1 MKALLVTEPGVDGVF
16 RYVETLCHFLD
27 SEGVNVN
34 LAYSDRRGSDRLPK
48 LVAWVEQ
55 RGGRTLNLR
64 TSNRPSPADLPA
76 FWNLLRLVRAV
87 RPDVIHSH
95 SSKGGFLARLLPF
108 CGVRAVH
115 FHHPHAYVGMRPR
128 PGRIDPLY
136 NLIEAVLGRISYTIA
151 VSSDEKN
158 FAHRRL
164 RLPAHRVHLLHNGVD
179 TEVFAPVSAEKK
191 RQLRVELGLPVDQP
205 ILGFIGRASE
215 QKDPITLY
223 RAFARAVAERPDVR
237 LFHVGK
243 GELDGEL
250 ERLTQELGIR
260 DRVLRRT
267 YMATPATFYRVVDGF
282 ILTSRYE
289 GFSLAALEAL
299 SADLPMIL
307 SDAPGITDLLAR
319 SLSHVWKAAPG
330 DVDGFARGITAWRDR
345 LGDGTLPNHRVIAET
360 QFDIAGKNAAVL
372 ALYRQYAPQAEYAER
387 AGERP
392 HSMA

>member
-27 SEGVNVN
+27 SQGVNVN

-48 LVAWVEQ
+48 LVEWVEQ

-64 TSNRPSPADLPA
+64 TSNRPSPSDLRA

-95 SSKGGFLARLLPF
+95 SSKGGFLARMLPF

-115 FHHPHAYVGMRPR
+115 FHHPHAYVGMRPK

-136 NLIEAVLGRISYTIA
+136 NFIEGVLGRVSYTIA
-151 VSSDEKN
+151 VSSDERN
-158 FAHRRL
+158 FAQRRL
-164 RLPAHRVHLLHNGVD
+164 RIPSHRVHLLHNGVD
-179 TEVFAPVSAEKK
+179 PEVFAPVSPEKK
-191 RQLRVELGLPVDQP
+191 RQLRVELGLPPDRP

-215 QKDPITLY
+215 QKDPLTLY
-223 RAFARAVAERPDVR
+223 RAFARAAAERPDVV

-250 ERLTQELGIR
+250 ERLIAELGIR
-260 DRVLRRT
+260 ERVIRRT

-299 SADLPMIL
+299 AADLPMIL

-319 SLSHVWKAAPG
+319 SLSHAWKAPPG
-330 DVDGFARGITAWRDR
+330 DVEGFARGITAWRDR
-345 LGDGTLPNHRVIAET
+345 LDDGSVPNHRVIAET
-360 QFDIAGKNAAVL
+360 QFDIVEKNAAVL
-372 ALYRQYAPQAEYAER
+372 ELYRRYAPRAEYASSAREL
-387 AGERP
+387 P